1 MITLRSCLYMDMSLD
16 RHSHIAYRSEV
27 LDHERIKNSIYE
39 IDTKRIRCF
48 LQANKIESGWQGLVD
63 DGFPLGDIAS
73 TLVFMENCGYILKKQ
88 FNVLKFP
95 IHVLRLVDSIVACK
109 SIRGFDKRYNS
120 LNSRLTGII
129 NNSRFIPSPTYK
141 TLPEYH
147 NDLTES
153 LLSATGEF
161 RIACALRS
169 IESSLKFTDV
179 QDPKYP
185 DFSIGNYKTA
195 RGLR

>member
-1 MITLRSCLYMDMSLD
+1 
-16 RHSHIAYRSEV
+16 
-27 LDHERIKNSIYE
+27 
-39 IDTKRIRCF
+39 
-48 LQANKIESGWQGLVD
+48 
-63 DGFPLGDIAS
+63 
-73 TLVFMENCGYILKKQ
+73 
-88 FNVLKFP
+88 
-95 IHVLRLVDSIVACK
+95 VDSIVACK

-120 LNSRLTGII
+120 LNSRLTSII

-169 IESSLKFTDV
+169 IESSLKVTDV